1 MRPSRVAGCIGASE
15 CPRAPVRWVPRCR
28 RTASKARTIS
38 APPAGAVRGR
48 RRGHCITTSSRC
60 ARSTKTTTCSR
71 RRRWFRS
78 TGDDALT
85 GRWRVLTL
93 MTTAQAGASVVQQA
107 LGSLSPIF
115 VTTFGLSKAQLGV
128 IFTALMLGSACFVGA
143 AGVVTDRWGE
153 RRMVLLSGM
162 AMTFALLAATLFAS
176 YVWIVACIAVFGAGY
191 AASTPAGGR
200 AILAWFDR
208 DRGFAMG
215 IRQTGV
221 PVGGLIGAL
230 TLPFVAHVAGY
241 RGAFAFAAAIVA
253 VTALIAFLTVT
264 GVAVVGTSAAVAALA
279 FACAQGAAVFG
290 RLAWGFVSDRV
301 LHGERLIPF
310 AAICVLAAVGAAAL
324 ALMHAG
330 TVGVLFIA
338 ALVLGL
344 SAAGWNGLMAATISE
359 IGGSERAASA
369 LGLALT
375 AIFLASSAAPTG
387 FGALADHTSLRVAW
401 LATAA
406 LAVLGVAPV
415 LWLRGHLAMPRP
427 QGR

>member
-1 MRPSRVAGCIGASE
+1 M
-15 CPRAPVRWVPRCR
+15 
-28 RTASKARTIS
+28 
-38 APPAGAVRGR
+38 
-48 RRGHCITTSSRC
+48 
-60 ARSTKTTTCSR
+60 
-71 RRRWFRS
+71 
-78 TGDDALT
+78 T

-115 VTTFGLSKAQLGV
+115 VTAFGLSKAQLGV
-128 IFTALMLGSACFVGA
+128 IFTALMLGSALFVGA
-143 AGVVTDRWGE
+143 AGVFTDRWGE
-153 RRMVLLSGM
+153 RRMVLFSGM
-162 AMTFALLAATLFAS
+162 AMTCALLAATLFAS
-176 YVWIVACIAVFGAGY
+176 YAWIVACIGVFGAGY

-221 PVGGLIGAL
+221 PVGGLFGAL
-230 TLPFVAHVAGY
+230 TLPLVAHVAGY
-241 RGAFAFAAAIVA
+241 RAAFAFAAAIVA
-253 VTALIAFLTVT
+253 ATTLIAYAGYREQRDDGAPAITLASVVRGMHALARDPRLIGVTLTCMILVSAQAAMNAFLTVT

-279 FACAQGAAVFG
+279 FACAQGAAACG
-290 RLAWGFVSDRV
+290 RLAWGYVSDRV
-301 LHGERLIPF
+301 LRGERLIPF
-310 AAICVLAAVGAAAL
+310 AAICVLAALASAAL
-324 ALMHAG
+324 ALTYFGA
-330 TVGVLFIA
+330 VA
-338 ALVLGL
+338 ALFVAAIVLGF

-369 LGLALT
+369 LGIALT

-406 LAVLGVAPV
+406 LTVLGVAPV
-415 LWLRGHLAMPRP
+415 LWLRGHLAMPHRRDAV
-427 QGR
+427 GGG

>member
-1 MRPSRVAGCIGASE
+1 
-15 CPRAPVRWVPRCR
+15 
-28 RTASKARTIS
+28 
-38 APPAGAVRGR
+38 
-48 RRGHCITTSSRC
+48 
-60 ARSTKTTTCSR
+60 
-71 RRRWFRS
+71 
-78 TGDDALT
+78 
-85 GRWRVLTL
+85 

-115 VTTFGLSKAQLGV
+115 VTTFGLSKAELGL

-153 RRMVLLSGM
+153 RRILLFSGM
-162 AMTFALLAATLFAS
+162 AMTIALLAATLFAS
-176 YVWIVACIAVFGAGY
+176 YAWIVACIGVFGAGY

-221 PVGGLIGAL
+221 PVGGLLGAL
-230 TLPFVAHVAGY
+230 TLPLVAHVAGY
-241 RGAFAFAAAIVA
+241 RGAFAFAAVIVA
-253 VTALIAFLTVT
+253 VTTLIAYAGYREQRDDDAPATTLASVVRGMRALARDPRLIAVTLTCMTLVSVQAALNAFMTVT

-279 FACAQGAAVFG
+279 FACAQGAAVCG
-290 RLAWGFVSDRV
+290 RLGWGYLSDRV
-301 LHGERLIPF
+301 LNGERLVPF
-310 AAICVLAAVGAAAL
+310 ASICVLAACGAATL
-324 ALMHAG
+324 ALVRTG
-330 TVGVLFIA
+330 TVGALFGA
-338 ALVLGL
+338 AIVLGL

-369 LGLALT
+369 LGIALT
-375 AIFLASSAAPTG
+375 AIFLTSSAAPTG

-406 LAVLGVAPV
+406 VGVLGVAPV
-415 LWLRGHLAMPRP
+415 LWLRGHLAIPARREPR
-427 QGR
+427 GGG

>member
-1 MRPSRVAGCIGASE
+1 M
-15 CPRAPVRWVPRCR
+15 
-28 RTASKARTIS
+28 
-38 APPAGAVRGR
+38 
-48 RRGHCITTSSRC
+48 
-60 ARSTKTTTCSR
+60 
-71 RRRWFRS
+71 
-78 TGDDALT
+78 
-85 GRWRVLTL
+85 
-93 MTTAQAGASVVQQA
+93 
-107 LGSLSPIF
+107 
-115 VTTFGLSKAQLGV
+115 
-128 IFTALMLGSACFVGA
+128 
-143 AGVVTDRWGE
+143 
-153 RRMVLLSGM
+153 
-162 AMTFALLAATLFAS
+162 
-176 YVWIVACIAVFGAGY
+176 FGAGY

-221 PVGGLIGAL
+221 PVGGLFGAL
-230 TLPFVAHVAGY
+230 TLPLVAHVAGY

-253 VTALIAFLTVT
+253 VTTLIAYAGYREQRDGAAPAATLRSVVRGMHALARDPRLIGVTLTCMILVSAQAAMNAFLTVT

-279 FACAQGAAVFG
+279 FACAQGAAACG
-290 RLAWGFVSDRV
+290 RLAWGYLSDRV

-310 AAICVLAAVGAAAL
+310 AAICVLAALASAAL
-324 ALMHAG
+324 ALLYFGA
-330 TVGVLFIA
+330 VGALFA
-338 ALVLGL
+338 AAIVLGF

-369 LGLALT
+369 LGIALT

-415 LWLRGHLAMPRP
+415 LWLRGHLAMPRRRD
-427 QGR
+427 GSGAG